1 MILSPM
7 ARHAGVVG
15 QLLDAGADPLA
26 KLKVYKV
33 GRDRAHGA
41 VIRGQSGNTVV
52 SYGSKTPHRPNAA

>member
-7 ARHAGVVG
+7 ARHVGVVG

-33 GRDRAHGA
+33 GRDRARGA
-41 VIRGQSGNTVV
+41 VISGGGELVW
-52 SYGSKTPHRPNAA
+52 A